1 MKLLGEE
8 LRVDVAVDQ
17 GWDIAD
23 DFGQSWDE
31 EFDVLV
37 DHGVYW
43 ERISDVYFNKII
55 D

>member
-23 DFGQSWDE
+23 DFGQS
-31 EFDVLV
+31 
-37 DHGVYW
+37 
-43 ERISDVYFNKII
+43 
-55 D
+55 